1 MLHEYRKKTTI
12 KAEQFD
18 GSKKMA
24 KRYGLEGFG
33 PGEFVQDLTTM
44 TCPSIFEEPETIKK
58 GDWLVMCGTSEI
70 SEVLSDE
77 DFRLTY
83 ERCE

>member
-24 KRYGLEGFG
+24 KRYGLEGCG

-44 TCPSIFEEPETIKK
+44 ACPSIFEEPETIKK
-58 GDWLVMCGTSEI
+58 GDWLIENGKAEVD
-70 SEVLSDE
+70 VLSDE
-77 DFRLTY
+77 DFRRTY
-83 ERCE
+83 ERCD